1 MYQRII
7 YPDSNLPE
15 HTRPGFKCKRAFDE
29 DGIAVRTRRTG
40 IRRPLLLVIR
50 NAGIQNQGIKMLNY
64 ERHLIVV
71 TVICLVIIAVAIVA
85 IIMGVPLPFIGK
97 D

>member
-1 MYQRII
+1 
-7 YPDSNLPE
+7 
-15 HTRPGFKCKRAFDE
+15 
-29 DGIAVRTRRTG
+29 
-40 IRRPLLLVIR
+40 
-50 NAGIQNQGIKMLNY
+50 MLNY

-85 IIMGVPLPFIGK
+85 VVLEVPLPFTSK